1 MVVGGRG
8 LGACGPGPNGQ
19 HGGATPDRD
28 ISLHNFSTRLW
39 EQLVHFHVMW
49 LTHWLFLWVG
59 AMPHL
64 CNLTVALCS
73 HYDSIPVS
81 TSLLRDTCG
90 MTSTDLTR
98 HLARKTNK
106 QMFVSY
112 NLQNTD
118 SNLTLLVKHRIKEEM
133 EAYPEKF

>member
-1 MVVGGRG
+1 
-8 LGACGPGPNGQ
+8 LE
-19 HGGATPDRD
+19 GATPDRD

-106 QMFVSY
+106 QMFVKSETGSRLWAVSTQPDTELELM
-112 NLQNTD
+112 NHEIMT
-118 SNLTLLVKHRIKEEM
+118 
-133 EAYPEKF
+133 

>member
-1 MVVGGRG
+1 MLAR
-8 LGACGPGPNGQ
+8 
-19 HGGATPDRD
+19 ATPDRD

-73 HYDSIPVS
+73 HYDSIPPGRPTNRCLSAITFKTQIV
-81 TSLLRDTCG
+81 TSHYL
-90 MTSTDLTR
+90 
-98 HLARKTNK
+98 
-106 QMFVSY
+106 
-112 NLQNTD
+112 
-118 SNLTLLVKHRIKEEM
+118 
-133 EAYPEKF
+133 

>member
-1 MVVGGRG
+1 
-8 LGACGPGPNGQ
+8 LE
-19 HGGATPDRD
+19 GATPDRD

-81 TSLLRDTCG
+81 EPAACFRFC
-90 MTSTDLTR
+90 
-98 HLARKTNK
+98 
-106 QMFVSY
+106 
-112 NLQNTD
+112 LQ
-118 SNLTLLVKHRIKEEM
+118 LVLCPSP
-133 EAYPEKF
+133 ACALPLCL